1 MADDVAGL
9 IAARTPLIDVR
20 APIEFERGAVPGAVN
35 LPILENDER
44 AHVGTTYKSRGR
56 EAAIAL
62 GHDLVATE
70 DRRHRVAAWQ
80 SFAAS
85 VDNVHIY
92 CARGGLRSKI
102 AQEWLADAGVV
113 VPRVAGGFKKLR
125 RACLKALE
133 EHSARLTPIVLGGRT
148 GTGKTRIINRH
159 RCVDLEA
166 LANHRGSAFGGYG
179 TPQPTTIDFENAL
192 AYELI
197 GIEDRFLVEDESKR
211 IGRLSIPEPFFA
223 VMRRAPV
230 VVVEADLDQRVAN
243 IRQEYVE
250 AGPAAPIVMRQA
262 LQRIQRRLGL
272 ERHAEIDALMEHAYE
287 SGESR
292 DHDAWI
298 ERLLI
303 DYYDP
308 MYTHQLEEKADR
320 IVFRGVESAV
330 DDFVETLLRDESPHL
345 SRDL

>member
-1 MADDVAGL
+1 M
-9 IAARTPLIDVR
+9 PN
-20 APIEFERGAVPGAVN
+20 AVN

-62 GHDLVATE
+62 GQELVAPD
-70 DRRHRVAAWQ
+70 DRRDRVDAWQ
-80 SFAAS
+80 SFATS

-133 EHSARLTPIVLGGRT
+133 EHSAKLMPIVLGGRT

-166 LANHRGSAFGGYG
+166 LANHRGSAFGGYT

-192 AYELI
+192 AYELTALKGRI
-197 GIEDRFLVEDESKR
+197 LVEDESKR

-230 VVVEADLDQRVAN
+230 VVVEAELDQRVTN
-243 IRQEYVE
+243 IRREYVE
-250 AGPAAPIVMRQA
+250 AAPTAAIVMRQA
-262 LQRIQRRLGL
+262 LKRIQRRLGH
-272 ERHAEIDALMEHAYE
+272 ERYIEIDTLMERAYA

-308 MYTHQLEEKADR
+308 MYSHQLEEKTDR
-320 IVFRGVESAV
+320 IVFRGEEAAV
-330 DDFVETLLRDESPHL
+330 DEFVEALMRDEPHL